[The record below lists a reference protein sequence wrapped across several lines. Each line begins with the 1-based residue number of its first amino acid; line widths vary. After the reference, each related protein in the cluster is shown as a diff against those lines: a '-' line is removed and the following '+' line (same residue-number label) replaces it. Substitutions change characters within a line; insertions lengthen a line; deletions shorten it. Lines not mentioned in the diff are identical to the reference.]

1 MGKKMYFEVANHELK
16 LEVNELNIKLQNAEL
31 QINRLIRQVYGKE
44 HDNFGFVKAT
54 GENPYFDQYE
64 LQRRSLGYNID
75 ELRFYLDAVL
85 THIDKNAKISLT
97 VTKDNVADRMRHIV
111 ALFRNLQNVDG
122 YDLYREK
129 EAAKIKSLI
138 TSRFIEYQTT
148 TSNNVV
154 GCKINITCGFG
165 CQMHHVL
172 YCATFAYNTQRRLIL
187 DTNKWSYG
195 NKEAFSQIFKDLPKP
210 ATESIKKSIP
220 FRPWSGNLS
229 NPAIEL
235 GLFKDLSPR
244 PDFIPLAIPN
254 HLSKSTMILSLHGNP
269 FTLYAGHLIR
279 SVLSI
284 QPEFQ
289 QIVDDT
295 QNRFNFSSP
304 VVGIHVRRTDKIG
317 TEARFYHLE
326 KYMAHVEEFFKI
338 EEFRQKQKLKRRV
351 FVATD
356 DPNLLDGASDRY
368 PYYQFLYNKNSTL
381 SASLNNRYS
390 KASSG
395 FVILDIL
402 LLSKCDFIV
411 CTFSS
416 NVCRLAYELM
426 QTRYPDGSWRFRSL
440 DDIYHYNSQL
450 PHNHIA
456 IEDHTQSGDISFVKG
471 DIIGIDFNNWNG
483 YCKGTNKRTNE
494 MGLFP
499 CYKTVDQFLT
509 AL

>member
-1 MGKKMYFEVANHELK
+1 MANKSNFEVANHELN
-16 LEVNELNIKLQNAEL
+16 LQVNELNIELQNAKL
-31 QINRLIRQVYGKE
+31 QINRLKRQVYGKE
-44 HDNFGFVKAT
+44 HDNFAT

-75 ELRFYLDAVL
+75 ELRFYLDAEL
-85 THIDKNAKISLT
+85 TRIEKDAKISLT
-97 VTKDNVADRMRHIV
+97 IMKDNVADRMRHIV
-111 ALFRNLQNVDG
+111 ALFRNLQSVDG
-122 YDLYREK
+122 YDQYREK

-148 TSNNVV
+148 IGNNVI
-154 GCKINITCGFG
+154 GCSINKACGFG

-187 DTNKWSYG
+187 DTNSWSYG
-195 NKEAFSQIFKDLPKP
+195 NKEAFLRIFKELPKP
-210 ATESIKKSIP
+210 ATKKSIH
-220 FRPWSGNLS
+220 FRPWSGDLS
-229 NPAIEL
+229 NPAISL
-235 GLFKDLSPR
+235 SIIDNLSPR
-244 PDFIPLAIPN
+244 PDFLPLALPN
-254 HLSKSTMILSLHGNP
+254 DLAKSTMIMSLHGNP
-269 FTLYAGHLIR
+269 FTLYAGHLIQM
-279 SVLSI
+279 VLSI

-289 QIVDDT
+289 QIINDT
-295 QNRFNFSSP
+295 QTGLDFNSP

-317 TEARFYHLE
+317 TEASFHQLE
-326 KYMAHVEEFFKI
+326 EYMIHVEEFFKI

-356 DPNLLDGASDRY
+356 DPNLLNGASNRY

-390 KASSG
+390 KASSV

-416 NVCRLAYELM
+416 QVCRLAYELM

-440 DDIYHYNSQL
+440 DDIYYFGSQL
-450 PHNHIA
+450 AHNYIA
-456 IEDHTQSGDISFVKG
+456 IEDHIQSGDISFVKG
-471 DIIGIDFNNWNG
+471 DIIGIAGNHWNG

-509 AL
+509 AP

>member
-1 MGKKMYFEVANHELK
+1 
-16 LEVNELNIKLQNAEL
+16 
-31 QINRLIRQVYGKE
+31 LIRQVYGKK
-44 HDNFGFVKAT
+44 HDNFAT
-54 GENPYFDQYE
+54 VENPYFAEYE

-75 ELRFYLDAVL
+75 ELRSYLDAEL
-85 THIDKNAKISLT
+85 TRIEKYAKISLT
-97 VTKDNVADRMRHIV
+97 ITKDNVADRMRHIV

-138 TSRFIEYQTT
+138 TSRFIKYQTT
-148 TSNNVV
+148 PDNNVV
-154 GCKINITCGFG
+154 GCKINIPCGFG

-187 DTNKWSYG
+187 DTNSWSYG
-195 NKEAFSQIFKDLPKP
+195 NKEAFLQIFKELPKP
-210 ATESIKKSIP
+210 ATKKSLH

-229 NPAIEL
+229 YPAIKL
-235 GLFKDLSPR
+235 GLFKDLNPR
-244 PDFIPLAIPN
+244 PNFIPLAIPN
-254 HLSKSTMILSLHGNP
+254 HLSKSTIIMSLHGNP
-269 FTLYAGHLIR
+269 FTLYAGHLIQM
-279 SVLSI
+279 VFSI

-289 QIVDDT
+289 QMVNDT
-295 QNRFNFSSP
+295 QTRLDFSSP

-317 TEARFYHLE
+317 TEARFYHFE
-326 KYMAHVEEFFKI
+326 KYMTHVEEFFKI
-338 EEFRQKQKLKRRV
+338 EEFRHKRKLKRKV

-368 PYYQFLYNKNSTL
+368 PDYQFLYNKNSTL

-390 KASSG
+390 KASSV

-440 DDIYHYNSQL
+440 DYIYHYNSQL
-450 PHNHIA
+450 PHNYIA

-471 DIIGIDFNNWNG
+471 DIIGIKGNYWNG

-494 MGLFP
+494 TGLFP

-509 AL
+509 AP

>member
-1 MGKKMYFEVANHELK
+1 MHSLLLVSDNADRVPLYYLYASSLEL
-16 LEVNELNIKLQNAEL
+16 
-31 QINRLIRQVYGKE
+31 
-44 HDNFGFVKAT
+44 GFVKAT

-85 THIDKNAKISLT
+85 THIEKNAEISLT
-97 VTKDNVADRMRHIV
+97 ITKDNVADRMRHIV

-148 TSNNVV
+148 PYNNVV
-154 GCKINITCGFG
+154 GCKINIPCGFG
-165 CQMHHVL
+165 CHMHHVL

-187 DTNKWSYG
+187 DTNSWSYG
-195 NKEAFSQIFKDLPKP
+195 NKEAFSQILKRFQSPLLNILKSQYTFDL
-210 ATESIKKSIP
+210 
-220 FRPWSGNLS
+220 GNLS

-235 GLFKDLSPR
+235 GLFEDLSPR

-289 QIVDDT
+289 QIVDDA

-326 KYMAHVEEFFKI
+326 N
-338 EEFRQKQKLKRRV
+338 Q
-351 FVATD
+351 
-356 DPNLLDGASDRY
+356 
-368 PYYQFLYNKNSTL
+368 L
-381 SASLNNRYS
+381 S
-390 KASSG
+390 
-395 FVILDIL
+395 
-402 LLSKCDFIV
+402 
-411 CTFSS
+411 
-416 NVCRLAYELM
+416 
-426 QTRYPDGSWRFRSL
+426 
-440 DDIYHYNSQL
+440 
-450 PHNHIA
+450 HNHIA

-509 AL
+509 AP